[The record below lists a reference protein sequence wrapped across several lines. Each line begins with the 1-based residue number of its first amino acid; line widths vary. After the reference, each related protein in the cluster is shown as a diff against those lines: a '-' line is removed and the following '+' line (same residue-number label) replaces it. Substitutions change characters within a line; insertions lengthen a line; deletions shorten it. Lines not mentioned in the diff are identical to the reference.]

1 MTILLVIIGLLL
13 GAFVLNGYFGSILT
27 GGILGFLA
35 AWIVKH
41 HQRLEFLRDRLKAL
55 QEHVDRLDSS
65 LDERAPAPKPKS
77 ALKAIKPRPREVV
90 AGTEPVLRPKAKE
103 PAPHEPPQK
112 EPGIPSVTAAAGA
125 HEQADVAPRPAHKT
139 VATPAPR
146 QAGAD
151 LGTQAAQA
159 VRRWFTTGNVPV
171 KVGMIVSL
179 FGVAFLIK
187 EGVDRGWL
195 VFPIELRLL
204 LVAAFGIALLII
216 GWHLRERRPVYSLT
230 VQGGGIAIIYLT
242 TFAAFRLYALLP
254 PLPALAMLIVVTLA
268 AGTLAVLQDSKTLIL
283 LAIVGGFVAP
293 VLVSSGQ
300 GSHVVLFS
308 YYAILNAA
316 VFGVSWFRAWRVLNV
331 LGFLFTFVIGTLWG
345 YLAYSPDRLATTEPF
360 LVLFVLMYIA
370 IPVLFASRQPAGFQ
384 GYVDGTLVFGTPLVG
399 FGLQT
404 QLVGNTEY
412 GLAISA
418 IALAA
423 IYVGLATFL
432 FKRRSP
438 ELRTLTESFLGLGI
452 VFLAIAVPLALNAR
466 WTSVAWAMQGAGM
479 IWLGMRQDRLL
490 ALGAGLV
497 LQFGAAAAYLLQ
509 PDVYR
514 GDLAVLN
521 GYFLGAAVIG
531 AAGFFS
537 SWAVDK
543 VGRKRPFGDDVPIAL
558 GLLIWGTFWWFD
570 AGVREIFRFVPDE
583 WTVSAGLAFTAI
595 TVWVALIVAR
605 QLRWQKLESLALLML
620 PVMAV
625 GLAAGTIRHGHPLAG
640 LGWLAWPLAFGTH
653 YAFLRMREAH
663 FATLKV
669 LLHTSAFWLLAAVLL
684 FESYW
689 WLDRWTDGIWA
700 VAGCMGIAAAMV
712 QSTTYIR
719 TRLPW
724 PVGENWPTY
733 HGLCA
738 GVLLAAL
745 CATTVVMN
753 VVSPGDPA
761 PLPYLPLLNPLELL
775 SLAVVLLAYGW
786 FRTARDYANLPAP
799 EGRESIAVP
808 AAVGLFLLTMVVS
821 RTVHHLA
828 GVPFDPVS
836 LAQSNVLQA
845 SLSVVWGST
854 ALAGMVVGA
863 RRANRLVWFAGAVL
877 MSAVVVKLFLVELGN
892 TGTVTRIVSFLAVGV
907 LLLIVGYLAPAPPRD
922 GGHHAPT

>member
-1 MTILLVIIGLLL
+1 MIVSLVIIGFLI
-13 GAFVLNGYFGSILT
+13 GAVVLDGLVGGIVT

-35 AWIVKH
+35 AFIVKH
-41 HQRLEFLRDRLKAL
+41 NERLEFLRSRLMSL
-55 QEHVDRLDSS
+55 QEHVDRLEGR
-65 LDERAPAPKPKS
+65 LERLSPAEERTKAQKTEKAPPA
-77 ALKAIKPRPREVV
+77 KAAAGKEPRP
-90 AGTEPVLRPKAKE
+90 RPKAKRPMPYAPPYEPPAVPVAPAPASAREE
-103 PAPHEPPQK
+103 PAAPPKPAQK
-112 EPGIPSVTAAAGA
+112 P
-125 HEQADVAPRPAHKT
+125 
-139 VATPAPR
+139 VATPVRRRVQP
-146 QAGAD
+146 D
-151 LGTQAAQA
+151 LATQAAQGIKH
-159 VRRWFTTGNVPV
+159 WFTTGNVPV

-204 LVAAFGIALLII
+204 LVAVFGIALLII
-216 GWHLRERRPVYSLT
+216 GWHLRESRPVYSLT

-242 TFAAFRLYALLP
+242 TFAAFRLYDLLP
-254 PLPALAMLIVVTLA
+254 PLPALIMLVVVTLA
-268 AGTLAVLQDSKTLIL
+268 AGTLAVLQDSRTLVL

-316 VFGVSWFRAWRVLNV
+316 VFGVSWFKAWRVLNV
-331 LGFLFTFVIGTLWG
+331 LGFLFTFVIGTFWG

-370 IPVLFASRQPAGFQ
+370 IPVLFANRQPAGFK

-404 QLVGNTEY
+404 QLVGNTEF

-423 IYVGLATFL
+423 IYVGIATFL
-432 FKRRSP
+432 YKRRSP

-466 WTSVAWAMQGAGM
+466 WTSVAWAVQGASM
-479 IWLGMRQDRLL
+479 IWLGKRQDRLL

-509 PDVYR
+509 PDTYR
-514 GDLAVLN
+514 GDLAILN
-521 GYFLGAAVIG
+521 GFFLGAAVIA

-543 VGRKRPFGDDVPIAL
+543 VGRQRPFGDNLPISP
-558 GLLIWGTFWWFD
+558 GLLVWGIFWWFD
-570 AGVREIFRFVPDE
+570 AGLREIFRCVPE
-583 WTVSAGLAFTAI
+583 ELVVSAGLMFTAA
-595 TVWVALIVAR
+595 TVWLAMAVAQ
-605 QLRWQKLESLALLML
+605 QLKWRKLDALALLMI
-620 PVMAV
+620 PAMAV
-625 GLAAGTIRHGHPLAG
+625 GLVAAMVAQGHPLAE
-640 LGWLAWPLAFGTH
+640 LGWLAWPAAFGTH
-653 YAFLRMREAH
+653 YAFLRLREAY
-663 FATLKV
+663 FETFKV
-669 LLHTSAFWLLAAVLL
+669 FLHALAYWLLATVIII
-684 FESYW
+684 ESYW

-700 VAGCMGIAAAMV
+700 VTGCMAIAAVLV
-712 QSTTYIR
+712 QSTTYAR
-719 TRLPW
+719 ARLPW
-724 PVGENWPTY
+724 PVDANWTTY
-733 HGLCA
+733 HGLSA
-738 GVLLAAL
+738 GAVLGVLCEVTAVL
-745 CATTVVMN
+745 N
-753 VVSPGDPA
+753 VFSSGNPE
-761 PLPYLPLLNPLELL
+761 PLIYLPVLNPLELM
-775 SLAVVLLAYGW
+775 SLVVVLLAYGW
-786 FRTARDYANLPAP
+786 LRTAREYADLPVP

-808 AAVGLFLLTMVVS
+808 AAIGLFLLTMVVS
-821 RTVHHLA
+821 RTVHHWA

-845 SLSVVWGST
+845 SLSIVWGST

-863 RRANRLVWFAGAVL
+863 RRANRLIWFAGAVL

-892 TGTVTRIVSFLAVGV
+892 TGTVTRIISFLAVGV